1 MTGAPAR
8 FRVGLTGGIASGKS
22 TVAALFAARGVPVV
36 DLDQV
41 ARELVEPGE
50 PGHAAVVAAFGPE
63 VLDAAGGLDRA
74 AMRRRVFA
82 DPALRRRLE
91 DLLHPLILVAAET
104 RSRQAG
110 GTWQVLVVP
119 LLVEAALTD
128 WVDRVLVVDAPREVQ
143 LARLLARD
151 AEDEAT
157 ARAILA
163 AQADRATRLAAA
175 DDVIVNVGPREALA
189 EAVAVL
195 AAAYADMAAS
205 RDYRRPAIRLP
216 SP

>member
-1 MTGAPAR
+1 MTDAPAR
-8 FRVGLTGGIASGKS
+8 LRVGLTGGIASGKS
-22 TVAALFAARGVPVV
+22 TVAALFAARGVPVI

-41 ARELVEPGE
+41 ARDVVAPGE
-50 PGHAAVVAAFGPE
+50 PGHAAVLAAFGPE
-63 VLDAAGGLDRA
+63 VLDAAGSLDRA
-74 AMRRRVFA
+74 TMRRRVFA

-91 DLLHPLILVAAET
+91 ELLHPLILAAAET
-104 RSRQAG
+104 RSRQTG
-110 GTWQVLVVP
+110 GPWQVLVVP
-119 LLVEAALTD
+119 LLVEAAQTD
-128 WVDRVLVVDAPREVQ
+128 WVDRVLVVDAPPEVQ

-151 AEDEAT
+151 ADGEVT

-175 DDVIVNVGPREALA
+175 DDVIVNDGPVEALG

-205 RDYRRPAIRLP
+205 GDYDRPGIRLP
-216 SP
+216 SS